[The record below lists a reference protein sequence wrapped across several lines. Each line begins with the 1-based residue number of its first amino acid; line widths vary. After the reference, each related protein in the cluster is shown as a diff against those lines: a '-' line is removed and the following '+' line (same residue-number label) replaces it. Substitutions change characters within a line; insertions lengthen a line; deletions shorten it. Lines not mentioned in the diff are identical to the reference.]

1 MKKILFILSILLFV
15 SYLNAQT
22 GIGTTTPAVK
32 LHIKSNAATLR
43 LEGTDHTYMELF
55 PQGSTTR
62 YGYIGFPN
70 TNSTQLTFMNQFTTG
85 AMAFGTNG
93 TNKMYLSADGK
104 LSIGTNTTASTL
116 TVGAADGSVA
126 GEIYLNPTTN
136 QYEGGQIVFKRSLT
150 GSTVDWT
157 IDQYGT
163 TSSDARLRIF
173 NGNSENNGIAIL
185 ENGNIGMGTAL
196 PTARLNIAGGGVR
209 IFSGFGNSTSRPN
222 LNTSSVGNYEI
233 RGVGAGGGS
242 SQGDGSDDG
251 FLRLSAGGGTNSN
264 QQASIDLSG
273 YSQVADMG
281 SNIVMRTAGI
291 QRLRIISNGNVG
303 IGTASPEASLHV
315 AASVIQYVTSYGY
328 LSTGGAGSGT
338 YNQNVNYS
346 IQADG
351 RIRSPEFNAI
361 SDARIKTDII
371 QLNTQKQ
378 LSELNNLKVV
388 NYHYIDQLANGN
400 KLKTGF
406 IAQEVEKVNS
416 EFVNQS
422 ADFIPSVYAIAKS
435 SILKDDVL
443 KITTEKPHG
452 FAKGD
457 QVKFFIEGKK
467 EAIKT
472 VEEIISPEIF
482 TVKVW
487 ESPVNNLFVYGK
499 KVSDFRAIDF
509 DQITAL
515 SVAAIQELSKQI
527 ERLKTENAELK
538 KTLSDKIAA
547 SQLELEKRLLK
558 LEAKLNQ

>member
-1 MKKILFILSILLFV
+1 
-15 SYLNAQT
+15 
-22 GIGTTTPAVK
+22 
-32 LHIKSNAATLR
+32 
-43 LEGTDHTYMELF
+43 
-55 PQGSTTR
+55 
-62 YGYIGFPN
+62 
-70 TNSTQLTFMNQFTTG
+70 
-85 AMAFGTNG
+85 
-93 TNKMYLSADGK
+93 
-104 LSIGTNTTASTL
+104 
-116 TVGAADGSVA
+116 
-126 GEIYLNPTTN
+126 
-136 QYEGGQIVFKRSLT
+136 
-150 GSTVDWT
+150 
-157 IDQYGT
+157 
-163 TSSDARLRIF
+163 
-173 NGNSENNGIAIL
+173 
-185 ENGNIGMGTAL
+185 
-196 PTARLNIAGGGVR
+196 
-209 IFSGFGNSTSRPN
+209 
-222 LNTSSVGNYEI
+222 
-233 RGVGAGGGS
+233 
-242 SQGDGSDDG
+242 
-251 FLRLSAGGGTNSN
+251 
-264 QQASIDLSG
+264 
-273 YSQVADMG
+273 MG

-291 QRLRIISNGNVG
+291 QRLRINSNGNVG

-338 YNQNVNYS
+338 YNQNVTYS

-361 SDARIKTDII
+361 SDARIKRDII

-435 SILKDDVL
+435 SILNDEVL

-472 VEEIISPEIF
+472 VEEILSPLVF
-482 TVKVW
+482 TVKEW
-487 ESPVNNLFVYGK
+487 ETPVNNLFVYGK

-527 ERLKTENAELK
+527 ERLKTENADLK
-538 KTLSDKIAA
+538 KTLNKKIETC
-547 SQLELEKRLLK
+547 QLELEKRLLK